1 MRLLHPWKWL
11 TSATRL
17 RAALFVVAVLLS
29 AFGNA
34 RANVS
39 YDLTQF
45 SIEELMHIEVISV
58 AKKEQSLFGAAAAV
72 FVVTGEDMRRAG
84 VTSIP
89 QALRLVPGVQV
100 GRQDANKWAISAR
113 GFNDIFANKLLVLI
127 DGRSVYTPV
136 FSGVFWDIQD
146 LVLEDVERI
155 EVIHGPGSTLWG
167 ANAVNGVINI
177 LTKKA
182 GATQGGYVR
191 VGGGTDEEGLPW
203 CAMVAA

>member
-34 RANVS
+34 RANAS
-39 YDLTQF
+39 Y
-45 SIEELMHIEVISV
+45 
-58 AKKEQSLFGAAAAV
+58 
-72 FVVTGEDMRRAG
+72 
-84 VTSIP
+84 
-89 QALRLVPGVQV
+89 
-100 GRQDANKWAISAR
+100 
-113 GFNDIFANKLLVLI
+113 
-127 DGRSVYTPV
+127 
-136 FSGVFWDIQD
+136 D

-191 VGGGTDEEGLPW
+191 VGGGTDEEGFAVVRYGGRLSERVHYRGYAKYLQRAASEDTAGLDLQDDWHMARLGGRIDWDLGSSFLGP
-203 CAMVAA
+203 CAHQVAMR

>member
-1 MRLLHPWKWL
+1 MRLLHLWKWL
-11 TSATRL
+11 TPATRL

-34 RANVS
+34 RANAS

-45 SIEELMHIEVISV
+45 SIEELMHIEVVSV

-100 GRQDANKWAISAR
+100 GRQDANKWAVSAR
-113 GFNDIFANKLLVLI
+113 GFNDISSPA
-127 DGRSVYTPV
+127 
-136 FSGVFWDIQD
+136 
-146 LVLEDVERI
+146 
-155 EVIHGPGSTLWG
+155 
-167 ANAVNGVINI
+167 
-177 LTKKA
+177 
-182 GATQGGYVR
+182 
-191 VGGGTDEEGLPW
+191 
-203 CAMVAA
+203 